1 MWMGVYWDRLTLQD
15 IYGGLIVILRNMNG
29 EFIWGLLLGS
39 SDLEYFICYGCGNMA
54 YIEIVLGKW
63 LPKGSLLLRLFAHN

>member
-1 MWMGVYWDRLTLQD
+1 V
-15 IYGGLIVILRNMNG
+15 NG

-39 SDLEYFICYGCGNMA
+39 NDLEYFICYGCGNMA